1 MAVQWL
7 GFCIFTAVTRIPSLV
22 EGLKICKPQ
31 SMAQNKKRKKKVGE
45 YLQDLELR
53 KEFLN
58 LIQKAGSTKGNI
70 DTLDF

>member
-45 YLQDLELR
+45 YLQDLGLDEDLSD
-53 KEFLN
+53 LTP
-58 LIQKAGSTKGNI
+58 KA
-70 DTLDF
+70 

>member
-1 MAVQWL
+1 MNSKWTTDLNA
-7 GFCIFTAVTRIPSLV
+7 
-22 EGLKICKPQ
+22 KCKTIKPLE
-31 SMAQNKKRKKKVGE
+31 KYKGE
-45 YLQDLELR
+45 HLQDLELR

>member
-1 MAVQWL
+1 MNSKWTTDLNA
-7 GFCIFTAVTRIPSLV
+7 
-22 EGLKICKPQ
+22 KCKTIKPLE
-31 SMAQNKKRKKKVGE
+31 KYKGE

-70 DTLDF
+70 DTLYF